1 MTGIVEAGDWDEC
14 AEEPGMYGCGRRAAC
29 VEMEGEEADGDVKG
43 FAGNFVP
50 VDEGAPVSVD
60 GDEAEGRGG
69 AGDGAPVGGVRR
81 GGGGG
86 GEVAVGLGSRA
97 VWWLLRGLRGFGRCD
112 FFLSFGVGFGTPA
125 AGSGTLI
132 EAGV

>member
-1 MTGIVEAGDWDEC
+1 MD
-14 AEEPGMYGCGRRAAC
+14 GCGRCAAR
-29 VEMEGEEADGDVKG
+29 VEVEGEEADGDVEG
-43 FAGNFVP
+43 FARYLVS

-60 GDEAEGRGG
+60 RDEAEGRGG
-69 AGDGAPVGGVRR
+69 AGDGDGAPVGGVCR

-97 VWWLLRGLRGFGRCD
+97 VWWLFRRLRGFGCCD
-112 FFLSFGVGFGTPA
+112 FLLSFGVGFGTPA

>member
-1 MTGIVEAGDWDEC
+1 MD
-14 AEEPGMYGCGRRAAC
+14 GCGGCAAC
-29 VEMEGEEADGDVKG
+29 VEVEGEEADGDVEG
-43 FAGNFVP
+43 FAGYFVP

-60 GDEAEGRGG
+60 RDETEGRGG
-69 AGDGAPVGGVRR
+69 AGYGAPVGGVCR

-86 GEVAVGLGSRA
+86 GEVAVGLGTRA
-97 VWWLLRGLRGFGRCD
+97 IWWLFRRLRGFGCCD